1 MLALTLARRRA
12 LAAAAHALR
21 PVVMIGEAG
30 LSKNVL
36 HELDLGLKSHQL
48 IKVKVSTGEREMRN
62 GLLDEICQRLAAAP
76 VQHIG
81 KILVIYRPGPESIAA
96 EPKALPEKKLPRKS
110 ARRLRAGSPRGVAPA
125 QGRPKR
131 T

>member
-1 MLALTLARRRA
+1 MLALTPARRRT

-30 LSKNVL
+30 LSENVV

-48 IKVKVSTGEREMRN
+48 IKVKVSTGAREMRN
-62 GLLDEICQRLAAAP
+62 GLLDEICRRLAAAP

-81 KILVIYRPGPESIAA
+81 KILVIYRPEPESAA
-96 EPKALPEKKLPRKS
+96 NEPKAMSKKTTGGKDT
-110 ARRLRAGSPRGVAPA
+110 RRPNKSPRDVTPA
-125 QGRPKR
+125 RKYPGR
-131 T
+131 

>member
-1 MLALTLARRRA
+1 MLALTPVRRRA

-30 LSKNVL
+30 LSQNVM

-48 IKVKVSTGEREMRN
+48 IKVKVLTGEREMRN

-76 VQHIG
+76 IQHIG
-81 KILVIYRPGPESIAA
+81 KILVIYRPEPESAA
-96 EPKALPEKKLPRKS
+96 SEPKAPSKKTTGGKNT
-110 ARRLRAGSPRGVAPA
+110 RRPNK
-125 QGRPKR
+125 PKR
-131 T
+131 DVTPGQRYPGR

>member
-1 MLALTLARRRA
+1 MLALTPVRRRA
-12 LAAAAHALR
+12 LPATAHALH
-21 PVVMIGEAG
+21 PIVTIGEAG
-30 LSKNVL
+30 LSENVM

-81 KILVIYRPGPESIAA
+81 KILVIYRPEPESATS
-96 EPKALPEKKLPRKS
+96 EPKALSKKTTGGKNT
-110 ARRLRAGSPRGVAPA
+110 RRPNKSPRNVAPA

-131 T
+131 I

>member
-1 MLALTLARRRA
+1 MLALTPARRRA

-30 LSKNVL
+30 LSENVV

-81 KILVIYRPGPESIAA
+81 KILVIYRPEPESAA
-96 EPKALPEKKLPRKS
+96 NEPTALSKKTTGGKNT
-110 ARRLRAGSPRGVAPA
+110 RRPNKSPRDVTPA
-125 QGRPKR
+125 QKYSGR
-131 T
+131 